1 MGKTNISLTTT
12 PTPMINLGKYGV
24 ASGDRMLSVKAI
36 GSHSQLKSFKDTTK
50 IDDIEKIA
58 EKYEPFIPNYRSW
71 LVIIDVNMTDET
83 KNTECTG

>member
-1 MGKTNISLTTT
+1 MGKTNVSLTT
-12 PTPMINLGKYGV
+12 PTPMIDLGKYGF
-24 ASGDRMLSVKAI
+24 ASEDRMRSVKAI
-36 GSHSQLKSFKDTTK
+36 GSHSHLGGTTK
-50 IDDIEKIA
+50 IDDIEEIA